1 MSKWYRLDN
10 AAKIFPP
17 SRSKNDY
24 KVFRFSVT
32 LLEPVKVD
40 ILNKALDE
48 TLEEYPIFKSSLKK
62 GIFWYYLEEV
72 DKVYEVKKEDKWPCS
87 KISNNNLFE
96 VSVYKNRIN
105 LEVDHALTDGTG
117 TLTFLKSLVANYLN
131 SLYNI
136 KNNEVINEGSIKE
149 IKENRN
155 GISWYLSFKKPID
168 CKAQINSSSETKKLN
183 CKNSEK
189 K

>member
-1 MSKWYRLDN
+1 MSKWYSLDN

-17 SRSKNDY
+17 SKSKKDP
-24 KVFRFSVT
+24 KIFRFSVT
-32 LLEPVKVD
+32 LFDEVKIDV
-40 ILNKALDE
+40 LNKALNE

-72 DKVYEVKKEDKWPCS
+72 NKVYEVKNEDKCPCS
-87 KISNNNLFE
+87 KINNNNLFE

-131 SLYNI
+131 NLYNI
-136 KNNEVINEGSIKE
+136 KNNEVIN
-149 IKENRN
+149 
-155 GISWYLSFKKPID
+155 SFKYSIFKYL
-168 CKAQINSSSETKKLN
+168 QI
-183 CKNSEK
+183 C
-189 K
+189 

>member
-1 MSKWYRLDN
+1 MIFLSKWYRLDN

-72 DKVYEVKKEDKWPCS
+72 NKNYEVKMEDKSPCS

-96 VSVYKNRIN
+96 VSVYKNRIKRRC
-105 LEVDHALTDGTG
+105 
-117 TLTFLKSLVANYLN
+117 F
-131 SLYNI
+131 
-136 KNNEVINEGSIKE
+136 
-149 IKENRN
+149 
-155 GISWYLSFKKPID
+155 
-168 CKAQINSSSETKKLN
+168 
-183 CKNSEK
+183 
-189 K
+189 

>member
-24 KVFRFSVT
+24 KVFRFSAT

-72 DKVYEVKKEDKWPCS
+72 NKNYEVDKNGIIDITRDIEQTTLVLTTCS
-87 KISNNNLFE
+87 KDKSKQIVIMAYLF
-96 VSVYKNRIN
+96 
-105 LEVDHALTDGTG
+105 D
-117 TLTFLKSLVANYLN
+117 
-131 SLYNI
+131 
-136 KNNEVINEGSIKE
+136 
-149 IKENRN
+149 KEN
-155 GISWYLSFKKPID
+155 F
-168 CKAQINSSSETKKLN
+168 
-183 CKNSEK
+183 
-189 K
+189 